1 MFDVAIIGA
10 GINGS
15 ALAYFLSKAGKKV
28 VVFDGGGI
36 ASGGSGAAGAFISP
50 KIAKG
55 GDLKAISDE
64 AFDFSLKF
72 YNENFPDFITNS
84 PLLHLSKH
92 LDENEK
98 VRHFKEHTPLHVS
111 TLDDKL
117 MDILE
122 PTCKDFEALYLQKSA
137 VVSAKG
143 ICEALIGENEFINEE
158 IDSLTCAVK
167 NEEVPLGYKNDYW
180 EINKHKALHVI
191 LATGAYKKLLDLPY
205 IKHRGV
211 WGHRIDIKTTTNIP
225 LNIHQFVSISAS
237 KDGSAA
243 IGATHNVHYHPQ
255 TATEPYDIESGRR
268 ELLQRASQSIA
279 LKDIEILKDY
289 TGLRS
294 GSNDYIPIIG
304 SLVDTQATIKKLPN
318 ITKGEKYPREEL
330 IYYPNLS
337 MINGTGGY
345 GFVLAP
351 YLASMLTDEIV
362 KGSKIDKRLEPVRFF
377 ERWIKRGN
385 NSLK

>member
-1 MFDVAIIGA
+1 VFDVAIIGA

-28 VVFDGGGI
+28 AVFDGGSI

-98 VRHFKEHTPLHVS
+98 VRHFKEHTHLHVS
-111 TLDDKL
+111 TPDNKL

-122 PTCKDFEALYLQKSA
+122 PTCRDFEALYLQKSA

-158 IDSLTCAVK
+158 INNLTCK
-167 NEEVPLGYKNDYW
+167 HGCW
-180 EINKHKALHVI
+180 EINSHKALHVI

-211 WGHRIDIKTTTNIP
+211 WGHRIDIKTSTDIP

-237 KDGSAA
+237 KEANAA

-255 TATEPYDIESGRR
+255 TATEPYDIEAGRK
-268 ELLQRASQSIA
+268 ELLQKASQTIA

-304 SLVDTQATIKKLPN
+304 SLVDTKATIKKLPN
-318 ITKGEKYPREEL
+318 ITKGEKYPREEF

-351 YLASMLTDEIV
+351 YLASMLADEIV
-362 KGSKIDKRLEPVRFF
+362 NEVKIDKRLEPVRFF
-377 ERWIKRGN
+377 ERWIKRAN
-385 NSLK
+385 F

>member
-1 MFDVAIIGA
+1 MFDIAIIGA

-28 VVFDGGGI
+28 AIFDGGGI

-72 YNENFPDFITNS
+72 YNENFPQFITNF
-84 PLLHLSKH
+84 PLLHLSKSI
-92 LDENEK
+92 DENAK

-111 TLDDKL
+111 NPSEEL
-117 MDILE
+117 MSRLKHTPQE
-122 PTCKDFEALYLQKSA
+122 YFLVPHSACKDFESLYLEQSG
-137 VVSAKG
+137 VVDAKG
-143 ICEALIGENEFINEE
+143 ICEALASDAEFINEE
-158 IDSLTCAVK
+158 VRDLRCK
-167 NEEVPLGYKNDYW
+167 EDYW
-180 EINKHKALHVI
+180 EINNLKAMQVV

-205 IKHRGV
+205 IALRGV
-211 WGHRIDIKTTTNIP
+211 WGHRIDIKTSTDIP

-237 KDGSAA
+237 SEGKAA

-255 TATEPYDIESGRR
+255 TTTEVYDIEAGRA
-268 ELLQRASQSIA
+268 ELLEKASQTIE
-279 LKDIEILKDY
+279 LKDVEILKDY
-289 TGLRS
+289 MGLRS
-294 GSNDYIPIIG
+294 GSNDYLPIIG
-304 SLVDTQATIKKLPN
+304 SLVDVKATIEKFPK
-318 ITKGEKYPREEL
+318 IVKGKKYPREEL
-330 IYYPNLS
+330 CYHPNLS

-351 YLASMLTDEIV
+351 YLASQLANQILNDE
-362 KGSKIDKRLEPVRFF
+362 KIDTRLEPTRFF
-377 ERWIKRGN
+377 ERWIKKR
-385 NSLK
+385 KI